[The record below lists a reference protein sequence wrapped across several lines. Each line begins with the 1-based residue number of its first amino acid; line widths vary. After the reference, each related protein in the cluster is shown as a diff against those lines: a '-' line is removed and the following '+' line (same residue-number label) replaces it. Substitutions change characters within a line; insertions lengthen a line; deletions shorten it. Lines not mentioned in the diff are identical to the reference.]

1 MANEYNVTANVV
13 CAYNDSVFEYHATGA
28 DISDVNMTIL
38 KEHYDDSDCEL
49 NLSLTYYQ
57 IDISS
62 LHPEVVLLP
71 HIMLWIFCVLSL
83 IASIYGLTS
92 WCLIKKFRHYKNY
105 VFLNIILSIFF
116 SQSVQLLSDTFDE
129 NMIVHGICFITVLYF
144 VICFHHWLLVLSYIF
159 YVDFVKVFHID
170 ISRRFL
176 KSSIFAWGMPALIVF
191 AFNLESI
198 TIESF
203 DDQMLLKVLAS
214 IVFFPIF
221 VNVVIYLLV
230 LYSLF
235 RSKDTVTHNNK
246 WRSFYVSTLIF
257 VLSDVIFICY
267 TLEVSSYY
275 SKVIFYLDYCG
286 LFINKLAI
294 IVYFISAKCNR
305 DLWKE
310 VMKKFLSKNKVMD
323 IELN

>member
-1 MANEYNVTANVV
+1 MTILEEY
-13 CAYNDSVFEYHATGA
+13 YNDS
-28 DISDVNMTIL
+28 
-38 KEHYDDSDCEL
+38 DCKL
-49 NLSLTYYQ
+49 NLSLTYYR
-57 IDISS
+57 IDDMY
-62 LHPEVVLLP
+62 LYPGVVFLP
-71 HIMLWIFCVLSL
+71 HIMPWIFVVLSL

-92 WCLIKKFRHYKNY
+92 WCLIKKFRHYRNFI
-105 VFLNIILSIFF
+105 FLNLILSIFF
-116 SQSVQLLSDTFDE
+116 SHSAHLLSDIFYE
-129 NMIVHGICFITVLYF
+129 NRIVHDICWFTVLYF
-144 VICFHHWLLVLSYIF
+144 MICFHHWLLVLSYIF
-159 YVDFVKVFHID
+159 YVDFVEVFHID

-176 KSSIFAWGMPALIVF
+176 KSSIFAWGIPALIIFVYC
-191 AFNLESI
+191 LV
-198 TIESF
+198 TQVTMESF
-203 DDQMLLKVLAS
+203 GDQMASKVLMS

-221 VNVVIYLLV
+221 VNLVIYLLV

-235 RSKDTVTHNNK
+235 RSKDTDTHNNK

-275 SKVIFYLDYCG
+275 SKVMFYFDYCG

-294 IVYFISAKCNR
+294 VVYFISAKCNR